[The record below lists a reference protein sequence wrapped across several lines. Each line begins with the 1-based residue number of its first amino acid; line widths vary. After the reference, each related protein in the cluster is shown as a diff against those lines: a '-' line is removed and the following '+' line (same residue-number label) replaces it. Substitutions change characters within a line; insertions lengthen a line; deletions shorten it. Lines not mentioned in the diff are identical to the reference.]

1 MEAARATGAMRSPC
15 FRRRTIRGTLIF
27 ACAHAKT
34 TDLEEPGS
42 DGSSKFIFDLLE
54 PEPPKV
60 DSAVLVFV
68 KGHVFDPADYG
79 ADGGG
84 KGLVNDPTGWSR

>member
-1 MEAARATGAMRSPC
+1 M
-15 FRRRTIRGTLIF
+15 
-27 ACAHAKT
+27 
-34 TDLEEPGS
+34 
-42 DGSSKFIFDLLE
+42 E

-60 DSAVLVFV
+60 DSAVLVMV

-84 KGLVNDPTGWSR
+84 KGLVNDPTGRSRRIAAVTKAPDLRTAAVVLLLTLQP

>member
-1 MEAARATGAMRSPC
+1 M
-15 FRRRTIRGTLIF
+15 
-27 ACAHAKT
+27 
-34 TDLEEPGS
+34 
-42 DGSSKFIFDLLE
+42 E